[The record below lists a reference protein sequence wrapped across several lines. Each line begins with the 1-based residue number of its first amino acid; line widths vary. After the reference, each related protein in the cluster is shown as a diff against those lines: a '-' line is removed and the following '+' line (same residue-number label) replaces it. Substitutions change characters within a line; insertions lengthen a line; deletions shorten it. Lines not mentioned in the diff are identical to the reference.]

1 MAQLTGEQIIARS
14 LKTQG
19 IDKIFG
25 VVGIPVTGIASACQA
40 EGLTYTGMRHEM
52 PATYAAQAVS
62 FIGPRMGA
70 ALAVSGPG
78 VLNAVAAFANAWSNR
93 WPMLL
98 LGGSYEQSGH
108 SMGFFQEA
116 DQLTPLRPFAKYAE
130 RVEQIE
136 RIPIYVAEAVKK
148 ALYGTP
154 GPSYLDLPG
163 DIIAGTVDEEK
174 VQWAERVPDPRRTQA
189 DSRDVEAA
197 IAALKTAEQPLIII
211 GKGIAYSRAEQEMRA
226 FVEKTGLPFLAMP
239 MAKGILP
246 DDHPQ
251 AAAAARSF
259 ILQNADM
266 VLLMGARMNWMLHF
280 GLPPRLKKGVRVIQL
295 DINPEEIGVNV
306 PSEVAM
312 IGDAKATLGQMLDV
326 LDREPWTFPQDSEW
340 LAQVKAE
347 SRTNQEAV
355 EGMMQEESNPI
366 GYYRALRSIAEAM
379 PHDMVLVAEGAST
392 MDISRSVIN
401 NFQPRTRLDAGSFGS
416 MGLGHGFAI
425 GAAVET
431 GKHILCLQGD
441 GAFGFA
447 GTECEV
453 AVRYNL
459 PITWVVFNNGGIGGH
474 KAELFEGDQKPVGGM
489 SLNARYDIMMQGLGG
504 MGILAESSADLDA
517 ALAKALAHNGP
528 SLINVPLDPDA
539 RRKPQKFGWLTS
551 TSGTL
556 SAGSAV
562 TTKE

>member
-1 MAQLTGEQIIARS
+1 
-14 LKTQG
+14 
-19 IDKIFG
+19 
-25 VVGIPVTGIASACQA
+25 
-40 EGLTYTGMRHEM
+40 
-52 PATYAAQAVS
+52 
-62 FIGPRMGA
+62 
-70 ALAVSGPG
+70 PG

-163 DIIAGTVDEEK
+163 DIIAGSVDEEK